1 MIERIN
7 KNEERYDKVLKSV
20 KDLEIALSNF
30 NECNKDLY
38 LLNKYYHSKNWIK
51 DKDALENNKIPKVKA
66 GVLSEDGVWNMLES
80 IDELINDMKNTVD
93 SYNVD

>member
-20 KDLEIALSNF
+20 KELEIALSNF

-38 LLNKYYHSKNWIK
+38 LLKKYYHSKNWIK